1 MRRIDYE
8 IDNSRDEARGAP
20 RTKAASGEP
29 LGGALAL
36 RKGTV
41 GWVIDHLPT
50 GYALAR
56 FDTVPKAKVHKFA
69 RAVLAA
75 HRDDLAALRDVT
87 LRDVADAERGVRIA
101 EAMREAG
108 ASLGLRRDGFG
119 FWCPSKVRR

>member
-1 MRRIDYE
+1 MKCIDYE
-8 IDNSRDEARGAP
+8 IDNSRDTSPRAP
-20 RTKAASGEP
+20 RTKAARGEP

-41 GWVIDHLPT
+41 GWIIDHLPT

-56 FDTVPKAKVHKFA
+56 FDTVPKATVQRFA
-69 RAVLAA
+69 RAVLEA
-75 HRDDLAALRDVT
+75 HGDELAALRDVT

-101 EAMREAG
+101 ETMREAG

-119 FWCPSKVRR
+119 FWFTAQVRR